1 MKVCVLGSGG
11 LLGHML
17 IRVLSAS
24 HDVYGTTRE
33 KASKD
38 SPLAQFLPIEKWIGE
53 VDAAEP
59 SSIKRV
65 FEKNQFDIA
74 INCIGL
80 IKQRSDQVDDRPMMS
95 INGEFPHKL
104 AEIANS
110 SGVRVIQIS
119 TDCVFS
125 GDKGNYVETD
135 TPDPV
140 DTYGR
145 SKLLGELND
154 STNLT
159 IRTSHIGPELGRHT
173 SFFDWVL
180 GSENQTVN
188 GYMGAIYSGFS
199 TRVSAQ
205 LIGTLLERFYLY
217 GNVWHLASKPI
228 SKFELIE
235 LINSV
240 FDLKIQLVEDRQ
252 YTCDRS
258 LKMDSLNKRFEFTAP
273 TWRAMIEAMHLDQ
286 RNYQHRSGVS

>member
-17 IRVLSAS
+17 IRVLSGP
-24 HDVYGTTRE
+24 HDVYGSTRE
-33 KASKD
+33 KVSKY
-38 SPLAQFLPIEKWIGE
+38 SPLARFLPVEKWIDE

-80 IKQRSDQVDDRPMMS
+80 IKQRSDQVDDRLMMS
-95 INGEFPHKL
+95 VNGEFPHKL

-110 SGVRVIQIS
+110 SGARVIQIS

-125 GDKGNYVETD
+125 GIKGNYVETD

-154 STNLT
+154 STNVT

-205 LIGTLLERFYLY
+205 LIGVLLERFDLY

>member
-17 IRVLSAS
+17 IRVLSGS

-65 FEKNQFDIA
+65 FEKNQFDLA

-159 IRTSHIGPELGRHT
+159 IRTSHIGPELSVKKSLVEWLLSQRNGRIRGF
-173 SFFDWVL
+173 S
-180 GSENQTVN
+180 
-188 GYMGAIYSGFS
+188 GAIYSCLTSKELAKVIENLMPTETSLSGMFH
-199 TRVSAQ
+199 VSSEA
-205 LIGTLLERFYLY
+205 
-217 GNVWHLASKPI
+217 I
-228 SKFELIE
+228 SKLEIINQLNELLDLNIE
-235 LINSV
+235 V
-240 FDLKIQLVEDRQ
+240 VEDKTIQ
-252 YTCDRS
+252 INRS
-258 LKMDSLNKRFEFTAP
+258 LNSLRFQSTTNTSAP
-273 TWRAMIEAMHLDQ
+273 EWAPMLKDLCADQ
-286 RNYQHRSGVS
+286 ATYV

>member
-24 HDVYGTTRE
+24 HDVYGITRE

-38 SPLAQFLPIEKWIGE
+38 SPLARFLPIEKWISE

-59 SSIKRV
+59 TSIKRV

-80 IKQRSDQVDDRPMMS
+80 IKQRSDQVDDRLMMS

-110 SGVRVIQIS
+110 SGARVIQIS

-125 GDKGNYVETD
+125 GIKGNYVETD

-159 IRTSHIGPELGRHT
+159 IRTSHIGPELSVKRSLVEWLLSQRNGRIR
-173 SFFDWVL
+173 
-180 GSENQTVN
+180 
-188 GYMGAIYSGFS
+188 GYSGAIYSGLTTKELAKVIGNLVPAETSLSGMFH
-199 TRVSAQ
+199 VSSEA
-205 LIGTLLERFYLY
+205 
-217 GNVWHLASKPI
+217 I
-228 SKFELIE
+228 SKLEIINQLNEL
-235 LINSV
+235 L
-240 FDLKIQLVEDRQ
+240 DLKIEVVEDKTIQ
-252 YTCDRS
+252 VNRS
-258 LKMDSLNKRFEFTAP
+258 LNSLRFQSATNTSAP
-273 TWRAMIEAMHLDQ
+273 KWAPMLKDLCADQ
-286 RNYQHRSGVS
+286 ATYV